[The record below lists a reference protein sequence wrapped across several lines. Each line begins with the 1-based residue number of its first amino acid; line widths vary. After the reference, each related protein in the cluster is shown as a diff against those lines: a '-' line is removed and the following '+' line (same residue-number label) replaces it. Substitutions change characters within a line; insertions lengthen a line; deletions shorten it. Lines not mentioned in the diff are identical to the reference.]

1 VVKAR
6 MSGAEGGAMAEFG
19 VATEAELEWESAL
32 ETDSADRAPA
42 HLLRVLAR
50 KSSDLI
56 AVLNDRAELV
66 YANPAGQ
73 RILGFAPAG
82 EVGGSIFDL
91 VHPADRAIAA
101 AAFTRDIS
109 EPGVHSPAIYR
120 VRTRAG
126 GWRFI
131 EVVATN
137 CLDDPA
143 VRGIVVNGRD
153 VTESTKLTKAL
164 RTIGQSNHALVHA
177 ADEGSL
183 LAATCSTIAHTGGY
197 PLAWVGYAENDERC
211 SVRPVAWA
219 GNVEYLQSIHV
230 SWADDEYGRGP
241 IGTAIRSRTIQTAH
255 DLARTDA
262 YPADRRA
269 ATRCGLHTNCV
280 VPLRVGGEVIGVLSI
295 YGNEPRIFGASE
307 VRLFSEL
314 GEALAYGI
322 GRTRDATLLRASEE
336 RFRTLAGAAPI
347 GILEVTPRASVV
359 YANQALAEITG
370 RDVASLMGLGWIDAV
385 HADDL
390 ADLRTAIER
399 IRPTRSTMAT
409 RFRIR
414 RPSGEIRHVGVS
426 AAPKGGDENDGYVVT
441 VDDVTDEVTAQQAL
455 THQAFYD
462 TLTGLPNRALFIDRL
477 SLELARCRRDGSSI
491 AVLLLDLDRF
501 KIVNDSLG
509 HDTGDA
515 VLEAVG
521 ARFLLASRAG
531 DTVARFSGD
540 EFMFII
546 RNVNV
551 TEDAVAAA
559 HRLLAV
565 LDAPIQCAGQVLTVT
580 ASVGI
585 VMPAPHADA
594 VAVLR
599 DADTAMYQAKEGG
612 RNRYEVFDEN
622 LHRRSV
628 ARLTIEGELRQ
639 ALARHEFEVYYQ
651 PSVDAAT
658 GRPVGAEAL
667 VRWHHPE
674 RGLVPPLEFIPVAE
688 DSGLIKPMGRWVFE
702 QSVRQLA
709 LWDAREDGPHLRFL
723 SVNLSAR
730 QLDDPET
737 IDMVRGLLTRHRV
750 DPSRVAIE
758 VTESV
763 VMVDSESTRRS
774 LQGLK
779 DLGVGVAI
787 DDFGTG
793 YSSLAYLHTLPVT
806 SVKVDRSFVERLDG
820 PDDSAPVVRAIVE
833 MSHAMGLSVVAEGVK
848 DEKLRRLVSMI
859 GCDLAQG
866 YVWAK
871 PMPATEFAEWWRE
884 RDSRTP

>member
-1 VVKAR
+1 
-6 MSGAEGGAMAEFG
+6 MSGTEGGAMAEFG

-32 ETDSADRAPA
+32 ETDSPDRAPA

-82 EVGGSIFDL
+82 EIGRSIFDL
-91 VHPADRAIAA
+91 VHPDDRAIAA
-101 AAFTRDIS
+101 AAFTRDMS
-109 EPGVHSPAIYR
+109 EPGIHSPAVYR
-120 VRTRAG
+120 VKTAAG

-183 LAATCSTIAHTGGY
+183 LAATCSTIVHTGGY

-219 GNVEYLQSIHV
+219 GNVEYLQSLHV
-230 SWADDEYGRGP
+230 GWADDEYGRGP
-241 IGTAIRSRTIQTAH
+241 IGAAIRTRTIQTAH
-255 DLARTDA
+255 DLERTDA
-262 YPADRRA
+262 YAADRSA
-269 ATRCGLHTNCV
+269 ATRCGLHTSCV
-280 VPLRVGGEVIGVLSI
+280 VPLKVGGEVIGVLSI
-295 YGNEPRIFGASE
+295 YGNEPRSFGASE

-322 GRTRDATLLRASEE
+322 GRTRDAASLRASEE

-359 YANQALAEITG
+359 YANRALAEITG
-370 RDVASLMGLGWIDAV
+370 RDVASLMGLGWIDTI
-385 HADDL
+385 HSDDI
-390 ADLRTAIER
+390 ASLRSAIDH

-414 RPSGEIRHVGVS
+414 RPNGEIRHVGVS
-426 AAPKGGDENDGYVVT
+426 AAPKGGDDYDGYVVT
-441 VDDVTDEVTAQQAL
+441 VEDVTEEVNAQQAL
-455 THQAFYD
+455 SHQAFYD

-477 SLELARCRRDGSSI
+477 NLELARCRREGSSI

-521 ARFLLASRAG
+521 ARFLHVSRAG

-546 RNVNV
+546 RNVDE
-551 TEDAVAAA
+551 TADAAA
-559 HRLLAV
+559 AAQRLLGA

-585 VMPAPHADA
+585 VMPGPHADA

-612 RNRYEVFDEN
+612 RNRFEVFDEN
-622 LHRRSV
+622 LRRRSV

-639 ALARHEFEVYYQ
+639 ALSRHEFEVYYQ

-667 VRWHHPE
+667 VRWHHPV

-709 LWDAREDGPHLRFL
+709 LWDARDDGPHLRFL

-737 IDMVRGLLTRHRV
+737 ADMVRGLLSRHRV
-750 DPSRVAIE
+750 EPARVAIE
-758 VTESV
+758 VTESI

-806 SVKVDRSFVERLDG
+806 SVKVDRSFVERLG
-820 PDDSAPVVRAIVE
+820 ETDDSAPVVRAIVE

-848 DEKLRRLVSMI
+848 DEKLQRLVSSI

-866 YVWAK
+866 YHWAR
-871 PMPATEFAEWWRE
+871 PMPAAEFAEWWRE
-884 RDSRTP
+884 RDGRTP